1 MNRVN
6 IICLFACLGLLVS
19 PSLTAPADNEAA
31 ETNDKGSP
39 EIEQEPP
46 NPSKNEIESNLDDD
60 VENFKPEKGSSDG
73 ETDVSTDTSSF
84 SGVSTGVI
92 SRIGVDGPCTYEI

>member
-6 IICLFACLGLLVS
+6 IVYLFACLWLLVS
-19 PSLTAPADNEAA
+19 PSLTAPADNEPAKQ
-31 ETNDKGSP
+31 DDGSP

-46 NPSKNEIESNLDDD
+46 NPSKNEIESNLDD
-60 VENFKPEKGSSDG
+60 VENFKPEKGSDG
-73 ETDVSTDTSSF
+73 TTDVSIDTSSF
-84 SGVSTGVI
+84 SGVSTGII